1 MLDFSIGDE
10 RVRGT
15 LRLLDESD
23 LRQPV
28 RISQIAETVQL
39 SSSRLRHVFKQN
51 TGVSLRSHL
60 KMLRLRK
67 ARHLLETT
75 QQPIKDIAVLVGLPD
90 VSHFDKHY
98 KSVFGETPSQTR
110 SRSLQRRHEGTAD

>member
-15 LRLLDESD
+15 LRLLEQTD

-28 RISQIAETVQL
+28 RISQIAEAVQL
-39 SSSRLRHVFKQN
+39 STSRLRHVFKQN
-51 TGVSLRSHL
+51 TGVSLRSHV

-67 ARHLLETT
+67 ARHLVETT
-75 QQPIKDIAVLVGLPD
+75 EQPIKDIALIVGLPD

-110 SRSLQRRHEGTAD
+110 IRALQHRHDGSIG